1 MISVLNKGKVP
12 VKIWSP
18 IEQVESAALDQL
30 TNISNLPCVFKHVAV
45 MPDVHLGKGATVGS
59 VVATKGAVIPA
70 AVGVDIGCG
79 MMAMQLPFKSSVLPD
94 SLKDLRLDIEWGVP
108 VGHNEHKEP
117 TKFSQDW
124 PGWSRFLDT
133 MPKEVHE
140 RFAKATRQIGT
151 LGGGNHFIEVCL
163 DTEDNVWLMLHS
175 GSRNIGKEIADV
187 FIDKA
192 KGLMKQYMIGLPDPD
207 LAYLVEGSPEF
218 EQYWNALQ
226 WAQGYAM
233 TNREAMMQA
242 LMKSFTTKVLGKHH
256 EEWTSI
262 TAVTSVNCHH
272 NYAEREHHYGSNVIV
287 TRKGAVRA
295 RRGDLGIIPGSMGTR
310 SYIVR
315 GLGNQDSF
323 CSCSHGAGRRMS
335 RGKAKANFTLEDLAK
350 QTEGIECRKDSGV
363 IDEIPGAYKDIDQV
377 MENQKDLVEIVAT
390 LKQVLCVKG

>member
-1 MISVLNKGKVP
+1 MISVMNKGNVP
-12 VKIWSP
+12 VKLWAP
-18 IEQVESAALDQL
+18 LHEVESAALDQL

-59 VVATKGAVIPA
+59 VVATKGAIVPA

-94 SLKDLRLDIEWGVP
+94 SLNELRTDIEWGVP
-108 VGHNEHKEP
+108 VGMNEHKEP
-117 TKFSQDW
+117 TKFATDW
-124 PGWSRFLDT
+124 PGWDQFLDV

-151 LGGGNHFIEVCL
+151 LGGGNHFIEVCI
-163 DTEDNVWLMLHS
+163 DTEDYVWLMLHS
-175 GSRNIGKEIADV
+175 GSRNIGKELAEV

-207 LAYLVEGSPEF
+207 LAYLAEGTTEF
-218 EQYWNALQ
+218 TQYWNALQ
-226 WAQGYAM
+226 WAQQYALM
-233 TNREAMMQA
+233 NREAMMIA
-242 LMKSFTTKVLGKHH
+242 LLKSFTTKVLKRSH
-256 EEWTSI
+256 EEWKNFTPLM
-262 TAVTSVNCHH
+262 SVNCHH

-295 RRGDLGIIPGSMGTR
+295 RTNDYGIIPGSMGTR

-315 GLGNQDSF
+315 GLGNEEAY

-335 RGKAKANFTLEDLAK
+335 RSEAKRRYNLEDVES
-350 QTEGIECRKDSGV
+350 QTKGVECRKDAGI

-390 LKQVLCVKG
+390 LKQILCVKG